1 MSERLIEYNL
11 DNGDEKDF
19 VVEVEIKWSNGLQ
32 ARDKQHAIEIV
43 KDIFKQEHNLDLSD
57 DEIISVDEV

>member
-32 ARDKQHAIEIV
+32 ARDKEHAIEII
-43 KDIFKQEHNLDLSD
+43 KDIFKQDHNLDLND
-57 DEIISVDEV
+57 VEILSVDEV